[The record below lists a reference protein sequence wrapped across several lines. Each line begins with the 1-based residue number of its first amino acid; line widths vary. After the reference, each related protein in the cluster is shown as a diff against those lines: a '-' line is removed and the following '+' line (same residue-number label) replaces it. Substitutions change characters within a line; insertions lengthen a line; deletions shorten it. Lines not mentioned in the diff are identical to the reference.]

1 MSLIQEEITADNVV
15 DFIGRVPGFKSLL
28 RKEVESLILPMLGV
42 VNFVPGQMII
52 RQGAVAHAVYFLYK
66 GRAKVNIH
74 FENGEDVNF
83 VIEEGEIFG
92 EMALVSHEKRSATI
106 SAESDVICLS
116 IDVETFQ
123 NIMTNNWRITQA
135 VAMLI
140 GNRRIERLT
149 S

>member
-1 MSLIQEEITADNVV
+1 MSLMDEEITAENVV
-15 DFIGRVPGFKSLL
+15 GFICRVPGFKSLL
-28 RKEVESLILPMLGV
+28 HKEIESLILPMLGV
-42 VNFVPGQMII
+42 VKFVPGQMII
-52 RQGAVAHAVYFLYK
+52 KQGAVADAVFFLYK
-66 GRAKVNIH
+66 GQAKVNIH
-74 FENGEDVNF
+74 FENSEDVNF
-83 VIEEGEIFG
+83 FIEEGEIFG

-106 SAESDVICLS
+106 SAVSDVICFS

-123 NIMTNNWRITQA
+123 NIMINNWRITQA

>member
-1 MSLIQEEITADNVV
+1 MKE
-15 DFIGRVPGFKSLL
+15 
-28 RKEVESLILPMLGV
+28 EVESLILPMLGIT
-42 VNFVPGQMII
+42 NFVPGQVII
-52 RQGAVAHAVYFLYK
+52 KQGAIAHAVYFLYR
-66 GRAKVNIH
+66 GQAKVNIH
-74 FENGEDVNF
+74 FEKGEDVNF
-83 VIEEGEIFG
+83 FIEEGEIFG

-106 SAESDVICLS
+106 SAVSDVTCFT

-149 S
+149 N